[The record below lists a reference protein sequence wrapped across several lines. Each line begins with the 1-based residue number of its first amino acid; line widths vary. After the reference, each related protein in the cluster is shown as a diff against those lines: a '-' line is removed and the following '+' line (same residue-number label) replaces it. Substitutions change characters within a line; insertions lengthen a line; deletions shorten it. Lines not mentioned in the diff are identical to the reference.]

1 MVSTFTSLHLSM
13 DPAMSAA
20 LAALA
25 TVLLIA
31 LLLVSELVSTMEGR
45 RGLFGRYLNVAILP
59 LLVAFGVTVVL
70 RIADALKG

>member
-13 DPAMSAA
+13 DPVMSTA

>member
-13 DPAMSAA
+13 DPVTSVA
-20 LAALA
+20 LATLA

-31 LLLVSELVSTMEGR
+31 LLLVGELVSTMEGR